1 MGTLFLVLAPANS
14 TEECKFF
21 LYFKIFPIFFTSKF
35 VIGGHGFEFEKLN
48 HRLKHAI
55 IMSLF
60 LFHVC
65 TKAGMVTKNE
75 HFPLL
80 VFTGYERTKHCR
92 NKYSLIFVTA
102 LPVVLLCPKLVYQR
116 SVGIFKKRE
125 RLFLRMDQIVTLQ
138 LIYVYSLY
146 SMCTVVQQEI
156 D

>member
-1 MGTLFLVLAPANS
+1 MWVHCFQSCRLRIPQKNVNS
-14 TEECKFF
+14 SSTCRKTSVIDLNFF
-21 LYFKIFPIFFTSKF
+21 TIFFFNSKF
-35 VIGGHGFEFEKLN
+35 VIEGHGFEFEKLS

-92 NKYSLIFVTA
+92 NKYSLIFFTA

-125 RLFLRMDQIVTLQ
+125 RLFL
-138 LIYVYSLY
+138 
-146 SMCTVVQQEI
+146 
-156 D
+156 